1 MKVILTLST
10 IVALSFG
17 LPNVSYT
24 VYGAAQ
30 MDARVGDVISV
41 PLVVEDIDAGVSE
54 LEIAVP
60 YPDTVQYKG
69 AVADAYT
76 GGTLTG
82 EDGEGEVVI
91 SWAGELPVGATA
103 RLGHIKF
110 TVLKADRSVY
120 MADGQN
126 ATALDAN
133 GLALD
138 TVVETSGASVRL
150 LPRPLRILLDLVVEP
165 Q

>member
-1 MKVILTLST
+1 
-10 IVALSFG
+10 
-17 LPNVSYT
+17 
-24 VYGAAQ
+24 
-30 MDARVGDVISV
+30 
-41 PLVVEDIDAGVSE
+41 
-54 LEIAVP
+54 
-60 YPDTVQYKG
+60 
-69 AVADAYT
+69 
-76 GGTLTG
+76 
-82 EDGEGEVVI
+82 
-91 SWAGELPVGATA
+91 
-103 RLGHIKF
+103 
-110 TVLKADRSVY
+110 VY